1 MVLGAV
7 MGGAVVAVVMLMM
20 AAHGVWIV
28 RQLPGQQ
35 GGHCLVRVAGHA
47 GVELD
52 AGLSQGRAGAA
63 ANAATDKCVHMMG
76 GQEPGQSTVA
86 AAVGVHHAAG
96 GDGAAVHLKELEL
109 TGMPEVL
116 EHLAVFISN
125 CENQKD
131 TPPV

>member
-1 MVLGAV
+1 
-7 MGGAVVAVVMLMM
+7 
-20 AAHGVWIV
+20 
-28 RQLPGQQ
+28 
-35 GGHCLVRVAGHA
+35 
-47 GVELD
+47 
-52 AGLSQGRAGAA
+52 
-63 ANAATDKCVHMMG
+63 MMG

>member
-1 MVLGAV
+1 M
-7 MGGAVVAVVMLMM
+7 
-20 AAHGVWIV
+20 
-28 RQLPGQQ
+28 P
-35 GGHCLVRVAGHA
+35 
-47 GVELD
+47 
-52 AGLSQGRAGAA
+52 GLSQGRAGAA

-86 AAVGVHHAAG
+86 AAVGVHYAAG

-109 TGMPEVL
+109 AGMPEVL

>member
-7 MGGAVVAVVMLMM
+7 VGGAVVAVVMLMM
-20 AAHGVWIV
+20 AAHGVRIV

-86 AAVGVHHAAG
+86 AAVGVHH
-96 GDGAAVHLKELEL
+96 ELEV
-109 TGMPEVL
+109 T
-116 EHLAVFISN
+116 A
-125 CENQKD
+125 
-131 TPPV
+131 PPST